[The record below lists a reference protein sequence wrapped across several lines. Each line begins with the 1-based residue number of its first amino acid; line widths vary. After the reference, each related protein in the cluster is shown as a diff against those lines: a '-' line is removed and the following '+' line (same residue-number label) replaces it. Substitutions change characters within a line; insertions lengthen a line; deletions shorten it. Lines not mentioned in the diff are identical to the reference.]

1 VGFVVTGL
9 AEGDL
14 VGDAVDGTYEG
25 SFDGASDEHGLLV
38 PAAVGE
44 VDKEGAEDIEGANVG
59 DFDGLEVGDWAL
71 QQQEKQQLPSLLV
84 HAADVAHEQSQV
96 QPYETCYNLLVN
108 S

>member
-1 VGFVVTGL
+1 MGFVVTEL

-14 VGDAVDGTYEG
+14 VGAAVDGTYEG
-25 SFDGASDEHGLLV
+25 SIDGV
-38 PAAVGE
+38 PAVVPDEERVGSW
-44 VDKEGAEDIEGANVG
+44 
-59 DFDGLEVGDWAL
+59 LEVGDWAL